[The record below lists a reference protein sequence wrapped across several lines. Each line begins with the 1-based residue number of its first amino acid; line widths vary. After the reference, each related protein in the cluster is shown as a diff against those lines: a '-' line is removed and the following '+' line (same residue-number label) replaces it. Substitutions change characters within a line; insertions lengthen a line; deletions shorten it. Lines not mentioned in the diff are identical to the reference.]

1 MTGQPIIKLNL
12 KAIVCKIRGYHRTVE
27 YHGRETDWFCCLTCS
42 SAFYADMDKCR
53 FPRFNLLVKKCKTKM
68 KETFPKYGNS
78 WRFERDFRFW
88 KKRLQGEI
96 DEIWKAETKEQFEKE
111 IIDAINVLS
120 MIHENS
126 ESYHPDLIT
135 EPSSRSE
142 T

>member
-1 MTGQPIIKLNL
+1 MTAEPIIKLNL
-12 KAIVCKIRGYHRTVE
+12 KVILCKIKGYHDTATYRGRTMD
-27 YHGRETDWFCCLTCS
+27 YIRCKTCGS
-42 SAFYADMDKCR
+42 EFQCHMDKCR
-53 FPRFNLLVKKCKTKM
+53 FPRFNLLVKKCKIKM

-96 DEIWKAETKEQFEKE
+96 DEIWKAGTKEEFEKE

-126 ESYHPDLIT
+126 ESYYPDLIT
-135 EPSSRSE
+135 ERSGSQ
-142 T
+142 